1 MARRVV
7 KAVERLWGDR
17 PTRWKGPAAGLV
29 ALEMGMVLVK
39 ERVRASARKEAATKV
54 AVMLEEEL
62 VVAVRS

>member
-1 MARRVV
+1 MEEIAMARRVV

-39 ERVRASARKEAATKV
+39 ERARA
-54 AVMLEEEL
+54 
-62 VVAVRS
+62 